1 MEPDSSKGVEVPN
14 DGDPMVSFEPQPT
27 PPPPPSTQPPPPT
40 QPPLPT
46 PPNDDDCK
54 RELLLQL
61 TQQKKFDDA
70 KKIIQSLKN
79 TAAPLRRDQLLRTA
93 VHYSAMDP
101 SGFELLKDLTE
112 LVGAGCLA
120 TPDRNGVTPFHFA
133 AQYLPDNAW
142 NTFINPL
149 VTESHLK
156 KRDNAGNTCAHY
168 AVREQRAN
176 DGVILSIVHKSGPR
190 CLDVSNEIKETPLQ
204 LAVKNCTSKTVKKLL
219 KELNPRWLQEADEE
233 GNTVAHYA
241 AMNPR
246 GAVLKVVKKVGD
258 PVLFWSNNHKETVLQ
273 IALQFCSISK
283 SHLLLKKAVAKAAK
297 LPGSK
302 ESKKLRQ
309 QDSTGKTCLHS
320 TAMLSDRQEILLQA
334 VELGKPLGPEC
345 LAWKNQAGSSVLHV
359 ALEHGRQSEPASTEV
374 LVKLI
379 SKSTKDVLAK
389 VDANGN
395 TCLHIAAKRR
405 DNHRLLREAIQK
417 CGKDCMFWPNKRNQ
431 LVMFFAIGVVSSK
444 ELEEA
449 LKNDIPSDDFGNTL
463 LHYLLQGYSSES
475 VCVGLT
481 DSAIEKQSTTD
492 ILEKIDIL
500 IAFGVDPLEENIA
513 AQNFLH
519 WAKLPQNLLK
529 KLLTDFSESHGLK
542 ALYEKLDCGSNG
554 LHLVHTYSRKYN
566 LEVLLEPLSK
576 LSDLK
581 ENRLLSLAVS
591 KGDNKGATCFH
602 FACEGGQTSSFR
614 FLLKKGPNISVS
626 IKTLTDSELSCIDFA
641 IDRGHLEPVM
651 KVYTEFEAKALQ
663 KKGIGSKAASNA
675 ARITLLRLVDPIK
688 KAVSLPD
695 RVAAQKALASII
707 DQLSDDSTACRKGR
721 RGLQI
726 LERAITLNSTK
737 LFRSA
742 LKMNFVNAT
751 TERLLPEFLRCQQHR
766 NLELSVINC
775 LCMGDKIGRHGW
787 VDAFS
792 ELSVID
798 ITCSHSEH
806 YDEILLDLVL
816 TRQFELIP
824 ASINL
829 LIRLGPEIDKLRS
842 QARGKHATL
851 QELYRK
857 VQEIAVNSLEE
868 LFASATQKRQRELLF
883 EFLQG
888 RIESAEGVSGPK
900 FPFRT
905 LNKKIRHGAVTDM
918 IEEADCNEIFATDCI
933 YSLVQ
938 QEWKTGRRP
947 CRCSTCSVSNS
958 KQSSEDCCCRCTREF
973 YSPRAK
979 FGTYCTFFAFLIIYF
994 TWYTVD
1000 FKNSFAHIST
1010 DIPLIF
1016 YWLSFVSQEVVDFR
1030 RRRKRRSYLVCGRL
1044 CRWPTYFEDLL
1055 NFLEWLVIVFLLV
1068 GLILKWILLA
1078 NSLPL
1083 TAAYPC
1089 QMVFSVAFGLLMFRA
1104 VHFLSLSAV
1113 IGPVI
1118 TMLWSLVFNDLLPFL
1133 AIIAVI
1139 IIAFGV
1145 FFFNLLFSVTG
1156 VNTQSTYYN
1165 SPWYSWDATVAAI
1178 TLPFNILFTNFE
1190 KLEFGKTL
1198 TNITIGK
1205 SAHTQGIG
1213 VFENLML
1220 FLFMGW

>member
-1 MEPDSSKGVEVPN
+1 
-14 DGDPMVSFEPQPT
+14 
-27 PPPPPSTQPPPPT
+27 
-40 QPPLPT
+40 
-46 PPNDDDCK
+46 
-54 RELLLQL
+54 
-61 TQQKKFDDA
+61 
-70 KKIIQSLKN
+70 
-79 TAAPLRRDQLLRTA
+79 
-93 VHYSAMDP
+93 
-101 SGFELLKDLTE
+101 
-112 LVGAGCLA
+112 
-120 TPDRNGVTPFHFA
+120 
-133 AQYLPDNAW
+133 
-142 NTFINPL
+142 
-149 VTESHLK
+149 
-156 KRDNAGNTCAHY
+156 
-168 AVREQRAN
+168 
-176 DGVILSIVHKSGPR
+176 
-190 CLDVSNEIKETPLQ
+190 
-204 LAVKNCTSKTVKKLL
+204 
-219 KELNPRWLQEADEE
+219 
-233 GNTVAHYA
+233 
-241 AMNPR
+241 
-246 GAVLKVVKKVGD
+246 
-258 PVLFWSNNHKETVLQ
+258 
-273 IALQFCSISK
+273 
-283 SHLLLKKAVAKAAK
+283 
-297 LPGSK
+297 
-302 ESKKLRQ
+302 
-309 QDSTGKTCLHS
+309 
-320 TAMLSDRQEILLQA
+320 
-334 VELGKPLGPEC
+334 
-345 LAWKNQAGSSVLHV
+345 
-359 ALEHGRQSEPASTEV
+359 
-374 LVKLI
+374 
-379 SKSTKDVLAK
+379 
-389 VDANGN
+389 
-395 TCLHIAAKRR
+395 
-405 DNHRLLREAIQK
+405 
-417 CGKDCMFWPNKRNQ
+417 
-431 LVMFFAIGVVSSK
+431 
-444 ELEEA
+444 
-449 LKNDIPSDDFGNTL
+449 
-463 LHYLLQGYSSES
+463 YSSES

-766 NLELSVINC
+766 NLELSVMNC

-947 CRCSTCSVSNS
+947 C
-958 KQSSEDCCCRCTREF
+958 
-973 YSPRAK
+973 
-979 FGTYCTFFAFLIIYF
+979 
-994 TWYTVD
+994 
-1000 FKNSFAHIST
+1000 
-1010 DIPLIF
+1010 
-1016 YWLSFVSQEVVDFR
+1016 
-1030 RRRKRRSYLVCGRL
+1030 
-1044 CRWPTYFEDLL
+1044 
-1055 NFLEWLVIVFLLV
+1055 
-1068 GLILKWILLA
+1068 
-1078 NSLPL
+1078 
-1083 TAAYPC
+1083 
-1089 QMVFSVAFGLLMFRA
+1089 
-1104 VHFLSLSAV
+1104 
-1113 IGPVI
+1113 
-1118 TMLWSLVFNDLLPFL
+1118 
-1133 AIIAVI
+1133 
-1139 IIAFGV
+1139 
-1145 FFFNLLFSVTG
+1145 
-1156 VNTQSTYYN
+1156 

-1220 FLFMGW
+1220 FLFMGLVNIVMLNLLIALFNLRVNRMANEALGIWRRTYFGMLKEYQNLSPVPPPLSFLWYIYDCFTENWWRDPKKYPEEYMDFLEFQANQLRRFRASLLSNSNSNSRDDLIDQLSHRLKVLEEQTQAVHEKLK

>member
-1 MEPDSSKGVEVPN
+1 
-14 DGDPMVSFEPQPT
+14 
-27 PPPPPSTQPPPPT
+27 
-40 QPPLPT
+40 
-46 PPNDDDCK
+46 
-54 RELLLQL
+54 
-61 TQQKKFDDA
+61 
-70 KKIIQSLKN
+70 
-79 TAAPLRRDQLLRTA
+79 
-93 VHYSAMDP
+93 
-101 SGFELLKDLTE
+101 
-112 LVGAGCLA
+112 
-120 TPDRNGVTPFHFA
+120 
-133 AQYLPDNAW
+133 
-142 NTFINPL
+142 
-149 VTESHLK
+149 
-156 KRDNAGNTCAHY
+156 
-168 AVREQRAN
+168 
-176 DGVILSIVHKSGPR
+176 
-190 CLDVSNEIKETPLQ
+190 
-204 LAVKNCTSKTVKKLL
+204 
-219 KELNPRWLQEADEE
+219 
-233 GNTVAHYA
+233 
-241 AMNPR
+241 
-246 GAVLKVVKKVGD
+246 
-258 PVLFWSNNHKETVLQ
+258 
-273 IALQFCSISK
+273 
-283 SHLLLKKAVAKAAK
+283 
-297 LPGSK
+297 
-302 ESKKLRQ
+302 
-309 QDSTGKTCLHS
+309 
-320 TAMLSDRQEILLQA
+320 
-334 VELGKPLGPEC
+334 
-345 LAWKNQAGSSVLHV
+345 
-359 ALEHGRQSEPASTEV
+359 
-374 LVKLI
+374 
-379 SKSTKDVLAK
+379 
-389 VDANGN
+389 
-395 TCLHIAAKRR
+395 
-405 DNHRLLREAIQK
+405 
-417 CGKDCMFWPNKRNQ
+417 
-431 LVMFFAIGVVSSK
+431 
-444 ELEEA
+444 
-449 LKNDIPSDDFGNTL
+449 
-463 LHYLLQGYSSES
+463 
-475 VCVGLT
+475 
-481 DSAIEKQSTTD
+481 
-492 ILEKIDIL
+492 
-500 IAFGVDPLEENIA
+500 
-513 AQNFLH
+513 
-519 WAKLPQNLLK
+519 
-529 KLLTDFSESHGLK
+529 
-542 ALYEKLDCGSNG
+542 
-554 LHLVHTYSRKYN
+554 
-566 LEVLLEPLSK
+566 
-576 LSDLK
+576 
-581 ENRLLSLAVS
+581 LAVS

-766 NLELSVINC
+766 NLELSVMNC

-933 YSLVQ
+933 YSL
-938 QEWKTGRRP
+938 
-947 CRCSTCSVSNS
+947 
-958 KQSSEDCCCRCTREF
+958 
-973 YSPRAK
+973 
-979 FGTYCTFFAFLIIYF
+979 
-994 TWYTVD
+994 
-1000 FKNSFAHIST
+1000 
-1010 DIPLIF
+1010 
-1016 YWLSFVSQEVVDFR
+1016 
-1030 RRRKRRSYLVCGRL
+1030 
-1044 CRWPTYFEDLL
+1044 
-1055 NFLEWLVIVFLLV
+1055 
-1068 GLILKWILLA
+1068 
-1078 NSLPL
+1078 
-1083 TAAYPC
+1083 
-1089 QMVFSVAFGLLMFRA
+1089 MVFSVAFGLLMFRA

-1220 FLFMGW
+1220 FLFMGLVNIVMLNLLIALFNLRVNRMANEALGIWRRTYFGMLKEYQNLSPVPPPLSFLWYIYDCFTENWWRDPKKYPEEYMDFLEFQANQLRRFRASLLSNSNSNSRDDLIDQLSHRLKVLEEQTQAVHEKLK